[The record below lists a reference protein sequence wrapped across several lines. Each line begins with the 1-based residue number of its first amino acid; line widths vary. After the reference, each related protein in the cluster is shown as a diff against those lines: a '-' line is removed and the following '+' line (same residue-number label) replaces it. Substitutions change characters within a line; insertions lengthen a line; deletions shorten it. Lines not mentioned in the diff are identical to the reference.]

1 MQRLAELHR
10 DLPRFP
16 LREPC
21 PHQKLC
27 ERVAL
32 HVFLQHG
39 GLAVLLRRFHDLRQM
54 RAQHWQQTAV
64 DLAAAAVAAEDIA
77 RAAFLMPHDADR
89 AAWALLQHAERVV
102 FGCHSLQ
109 KALVQRHKF
118 HILCS
123 QHIVFP
129 CQKM

>member
-10 DLPRFP
+10 DLPRLFF
-16 LREPC
+16 RELSAR
-21 PHQKLC
+21 QELC

-54 RAQHWQQTAV
+54 RAQHWQQTSV

-77 RAAFLMPHDADR
+77 RAAFLMPHDGDSPAR
-89 AAWALLQHAERVV
+89 ALLQHAERVV
-102 FGCHSLQ
+102 FGCHGLQ
-109 KALVQRHKF
+109 KAFVQRHKF
-118 HILCS
+118 HTLCS
-123 QHIVFP
+123 QHIVFA
-129 CQKM
+129 C

>member
-16 LREPC
+16 LRKPC

-54 RAQHWQQTAV
+54 RAQHRQQTAI

-77 RAAFLMPHDADR
+77 RAAFLMPHDGDSPAR
-89 AAWALLQHAERVV
+89 TLLQHAERVV

-118 HILCS
+118 HTLCS